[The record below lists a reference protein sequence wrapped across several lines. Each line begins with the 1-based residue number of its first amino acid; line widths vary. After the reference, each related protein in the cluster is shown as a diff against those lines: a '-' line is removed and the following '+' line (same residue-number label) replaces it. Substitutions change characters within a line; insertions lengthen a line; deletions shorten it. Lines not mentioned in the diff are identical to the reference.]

1 VTSYSR
7 AQPGASRRPETLA
20 MKRMGRTLIL
30 VAALGSV
37 WPAMAQPEPKEPP
50 DEQDVLSGLDRLGKE
65 FEKLGTWEEQVPEL
79 TRAVEDVWA
88 RAGWNTESDL
98 FARSVA
104 TEVAAIPPWQIDRRI
119 DKVVERISDRYE
131 LADLARSRLKQSIYR
146 ETMGML
152 WDNAGELF
160 DQAGQWIRMS
170 ANGEPVTPELVAEW
184 TRQSEPLME
193 DFRRRSGTFIEEFGQ
208 TVDDRHRALFER
220 DMASY
225 KRRVEYFEQQRQ
237 RWAKGEWKPED
248 WGMKDGLL
256 FRKRP
261 AAARPTSRPAAG
273 VARQAGQ
280 VLPYDPATW
289 HRYVRDFV
297 NRYELDS
304 AQSAAAYSILAE
316 VVQRASTYLKAR
328 AAELEQVRPEQRAT
342 HQGFAPVRSLFEEL
356 RTRLDRIPRTGQRE
370 PPSS

>member
-1 VTSYSR
+1 
-7 AQPGASRRPETLA
+7 
-20 MKRMGRTLIL
+20 MKRMGGMLIL
-30 VAALGSV
+30 VVALGPGR
-37 WPAMAQPEPKEPP
+37 PAVAQSEPKDPP
-50 DEQDVLSGLDRLGKE
+50 DEQDVLSGLDRLSEE

-79 TRAVEDVWA
+79 AKAVEDVWA

-104 TEVAAIPPWQIDRRI
+104 TEVAAVPPWQIDRRI
-119 DKVVERISDRYE
+119 DKVVECISQRYE
-131 LADLARSRLKQSIYR
+131 LADPARSRLKQSIYR

-152 WDNAGELF
+152 WDNAGVLF

-170 ANGEPVTPELVAEW
+170 ADGEPVTPELVAEW

-193 DFRRRSGTFIEEFGQ
+193 DFRRRSGTFIEEFSR

-248 WGMKDGLL
+248 WGMKDGVL

-261 AAARPTSRPAAG
+261 GAAGPTSRPAAG
-273 VARQAGQ
+273 ARVARQAGQ
-280 VLPYDPATW
+280 VLPHDPSTW
-289 HRYVRDFV
+289 HRYVLDFV

-328 AAELEQVRPEQRAT
+328 AAELDKVPPEQRAT
-342 HQGFAPVRSLFEEL
+342 HQGFAPVRSLYEEL
-356 RTRLDRIPRTGQRE
+356 RVRLDRIPTTGQRE